1 MNLGNESED
10 EQGYTVY
17 GVRRIHKNTLSETEK
32 HPLSESA
39 IYDETVT
46 FQSIFMRKGPILK
59 GAL

>member
-17 GVRRIHKNTLSETEK
+17 GVSRIHKNTQSENEK
-32 HPLSESA
+32 HSLSESA

-46 FQSIFMRKGPILK
+46 SRNILMRKHRILK

>member
-1 MNLGNESED
+1 MSTPMRAHALRVS
-10 EQGYTVY
+10 Q
-17 GVRRIHKNTLSETEK
+17 IHKNTLSETEK

-46 FQSIFMRKGPILK
+46 FLNILMRKHRILK